1 MTRSKYIKLRMA
13 AGLSRNQAAAEAK
26 AIQSVGLPYSD
37 AGRLSKAF
45 SGVVVA
51 LHCFGS
57 ACLALSDAMARLRNA
72 DVVQR

>member
-45 SGVVVA
+45 SAVAVA
-51 LHCFGS
+51 LRCFGS
-57 ACLALSDAMARLRNA
+57 ACLALSDAMARLCNA

>member
-1 MTRSKYIKLRMA
+1 MTKSKYIKLRMA

-37 AGRLSKAF
+37 AGRLSEAF
-45 SGVVVA
+45 SGIAVA
-51 LHCFGS
+51 LRCFGS
-57 ACLALSDAMARLRNA
+57 ACHAIADAMDRLCNA

>member
-26 AIQSVGLPYSD
+26 AIQSVGMPYSD

-45 SGVVVA
+45 SGLAGVFR
-51 LHCFGS
+51 LLGS
-57 ACLALSDAMARLRNA
+57 ACTALADAMASYA